1 MTSHRQIMINAASA
15 VQASAEIAAYC
26 VQHFGR
32 PLEIHVGA
40 YPTGI
45 PGEKEAPFL
54 WVIPAAVE
62 NESVATDESFVI
74 HMIVG
79 GLVKGP
85 DGEKCVRVVGVER
98 TGASN
103 GLVINGGN
111 KIVEDLRDMI
121 LAIVREARAGA
132 IVSRIRRAEND
143 ISHFPLEWAE
153 MYVEY
158 IEPESLT
165 EIGG

>member
-1 MTSHRQIMINAASA
+1 MTSHRQIMINAAAA

-62 NESVATDESFVI
+62 NDSVATDESFVI

-79 GLVKGP
+79 GLVTGP
-85 DGEKCVRVVGVER
+85 DGEKYVRVVGVER
-98 TGASN
+98 TDAAN

-121 LAIVREARAGA
+121 LAIVRDARAGA

>member
-79 GLVKGP
+79 GLVTGP
-85 DGEKCVRVVGVER
+85 DGEKYVRVVGVER
-98 TGASN
+98 TGAAN

>member
-1 MTSHRQIMINAASA
+1 M
-15 VQASAEIAAYC
+15 
-26 VQHFGR
+26 
-32 PLEIHVGA
+32 
-40 YPTGI
+40 
-45 PGEKEAPFL
+45 
-54 WVIPAAVE
+54 
-62 NESVATDESFVI
+62 I

-79 GLVKGP
+79 GLVTGP
-85 DGEKCVRVVGVER
+85 DGEKYVRVVGVER
-98 TGASN
+98 TDAAN
-103 GLVINGGN
+103 GLVVNGGN

>member
-1 MTSHRQIMINAASA
+1 MISHRQIMINAADA
-15 VQASAEIAAYC
+15 VRASGEIAAYC
-26 VQHFGR
+26 IQHFGR

-62 NESVATDESFVI
+62 NESVATDESFII
-74 HMIVG
+74 HMVVG

-85 DGEKCVRVVGVER
+85 DGEKYIRAVGVER
-98 TGASN
+98 TETEN
-103 GLVINGGN
+103 GLIVNGGN
-111 KIVEDLRDMI
+111 KIVEDLRDMV
-121 LAIVREARAGA
+121 LAIVRDARAGA

>member
-1 MTSHRQIMINAASA
+1 MISHRQIMINAADA
-15 VQASAEIAAYC
+15 VRASGEIAAYC
-26 VQHFGR
+26 IQHFGR

-62 NESVATDESFVI
+62 NESVATDESFII
-74 HMIVG
+74 HMVVG
-79 GLVKGP
+79 GLVEGAN
-85 DGEKCVRVVGVER
+85 GEKYIRAVGVER
-98 TGASN
+98 TETEN
-103 GLVINGGN
+103 GLIVNGGN
-111 KIVEDLRDMI
+111 KIVEDLRDMV
-121 LAIVREARAGA
+121 LAIVRDARAGA

-153 MYVEY
+153 VHVDYF
-158 IEPESLT
+158 EPEEL
-165 EIGG
+165 